1 MAHEEFMRAA
11 LEEAGAAALAG
22 DVPIGA
28 VAVWRGEII
37 GRGRNRKEE
46 WRDPTAHAEILA
58 LREATQRRGGWRL
71 PEVILYST
79 LEPCPMCA
87 GAIVQA
93 RIALLVYAVADPKTG
108 AAGSVFDLLHSPYL
122 NHRVAV
128 LSGVLADEVQSLME
142 SFFRALRQADK

>member
-11 LEEAGAAALAG
+11 LEEAKDAALAG

-28 VAVWRGEII
+28 VAVWQGEII

-58 LREATQRRGGWRL
+58 LREAARHRGSWRL
-71 PEVILYST
+71 PDVILYST
-79 LEPCPMCA
+79 LEPCAMCA

-93 RIALLVYAVADPKTG
+93 RISLLVYAVADSQAG
-108 AAGSVFDLLHSPYL
+108 AAGSTFDLLSSPYL

-128 LSGVLADEVQSLME
+128 VSGVLADEVASLME
-142 SFFRALRQADK
+142 SFFRKLRKAEK